1 MNLRRFVS
9 VQQLAKYVM
18 DDYAEIARL
27 GPANAV
33 RVQIPARTEEDNNAG
48 EVPQAL
54 ANAMHVLE
62 GADWLFCYS
71 SLSMSPACRH
81 SPSNSRSFL
90 RAHSAT

>member
-1 MNLRRFVS
+1 
-9 VQQLAKYVM
+9 M

-33 RVQIPARTEEDNNAG
+33 RVQVPARTEEDNNTG

-62 GADWLFCYS
+62 GAELALLLFIAVNV
-71 SLSMSPACRH
+71 ACLQAF
-81 SPSNSRSFL
+81 SI
-90 RAHSAT
+90 